1 MFKQS
6 FSDRQFWNKLN
17 GYARKA
23 GRELV
28 ERALCL
34 YFAARRPET
43 PAWAKTAIFGAL
55 AYFISPIDAIPDLL
69 PFIGFSDDLTVMAA
83 ALAMVSM
90 YINEDVKRRA
100 RATTEQ
106 WFGPEIIEA
115 ESTR

>member
-1 MFKQS
+1 MLHTS

-23 GRELV
+23 GREAV
-28 ERALCL
+28 DRALRL
-34 YFAARRPET
+34 YYAALRPET
-43 PAWAKTAIFGAL
+43 PTWAKTSIFGAL

-90 YINEDVKRRA
+90 YIDDEGKRKA
-100 RATTEQ
+100 RETTER
-106 WFGPEIIEA
+106 WFGPENVKA
-115 ESTR
+115 ERFH